1 MTSFTHDGARPN
13 RELVVYGLY
22 AAGGA
27 NQRVH
32 TEDVALK
39 CWALFPT
46 AFSWTKYSQFPDK
59 DIVRVA
65 LTDAR
70 KDKYGAMVTGRVE
83 GLAHNADEPD
93 GWLLTEAGLQW
104 IAQNRPAFEA
114 EGADPQRKAHRQ
126 LLLKRVKEI
135 SGSNLFH
142 AFQRDGDAFAPG
154 IGELAS
160 FLKCRVDANPSIWE
174 RRLAD
179 IRRLSIDTAESE
191 LSRFADACSRA
202 YEAQR

>member
-1 MTSFTHDGARPN
+1 MTSSTNVGARPN

-27 NQRVH
+27 SQRVH
-32 TEDVALK
+32 TEEVALK
-39 CWALFPT
+39 CWTLFPT
-46 AFSWTKYSQFPDK
+46 AFSWTKYPQYPDK

-70 KDKYGAMVTGRVE
+70 KEKYGALVIGRVE
-83 GLAHNADEPD
+83 GLAHNSDEPE
-93 GWLLTEAGLQW
+93 GWLLTEGGLQW
-104 IAQNRPAFEA
+104 IADNRAAFEA

-126 LLLKRVKEI
+126 LLLRRVREI
-135 SGSNLFH
+135 TASDLFR
-142 AFQRDGDAFAPG
+142 AFQRDREAFAPG

-160 FLKCRVDANPSIWE
+160 FLKCRVDANQNIWE
-174 RRLAD
+174 RRLGD

-191 LSRFADACSRA
+191 IGTFAEACSRA